1 MVYLSR
7 EPLLLR
13 VRHSQ
18 FQKVHSQGVDEVI
31 VESRVPARP
40 CVLADPEVRV
50 GPRRGSAN
58 GLVQEVEEEAVGEF

>member
-7 EPLLLR
+7 ELLLLR

-31 VESRVPARP
+31 VEGRVPVRSR
-40 CVLADPEVRV
+40 VLADPQVGVR
-50 GPRRGSAN
+50 PRRGSAN